1 MLKFLAVLGW
11 IILAILILVI
21 WFILVPRTIYIEY
34 TQEKSIVVKIRLF
47 LFKIKVYPISFS
59 FGKIEKTKKV
69 KVKSKTEQTQ
79 TKNKT
84 QEQTYTQVKTQSK
97 NQKQSEVYTQKKT
110 QPHTS
115 TQTKIESK
123 TKKSESKP
131 KNKFKETVEYI
142 LNNKS
147 IIKDVF
153 ATVKGALKILFN
165 GIKIKDVSFI
175 VPVCADDAHDVQK
188 KYAAF
193 TTAFYSLNIFL
204 QKYIKIYYKSPIFI
218 ADFANIYED
227 KDYFYCK
234 IQASPSIIIIL
245 GWYLFKQYNQIMS
258 TNKSLKEK

>member
-1 MLKFLAVLGW
+1 MLKILAVLGW

-21 WFILVPRTIYIEY
+21 WFILVPRDVYIEY
-34 TQEKSIVVKIRLF
+34 TQKKSLVVKVRLF

-59 FGKIEKTKKV
+59 FKKKEKRKNI
-69 KVKSKTEQTQ
+69 KVKSNTEKDTIHKETPSQTQ
-79 TKNKT
+79 N
-84 QEQTYTQVKTQSK
+84 YTQVK
-97 NQKQSEVYTQKKT
+97 NQQQNKTKSEVCTHKKT
-110 QPHTS
+110 QTT
-115 TQTKIESK
+115 TQTKTETEI
-123 TKKSESKP
+123 KKSNSKA
-131 KNKFKETVEYI
+131 KNKFKEITEYI

-147 IIKDVF
+147 LIREVF
-153 ATVKGALKILFN
+153 STVKGALKILLN

-175 VPVCADDAHDVQK
+175 IPICAEDAHDVQK

-193 TTAFYSLNIFL
+193 TTSFYSLNIFL
-204 QKYIKIYYKSPIFI
+204 QKYVKIYYKSPIFI